1 MHDFDFGHSRRRG
14 RRHGWEFGPY
24 MLPPFFGGPGFR
36 RGPRVRRGDVRA
48 ATLALLAE
56 QPYNG
61 YQIISE
67 IMERSAGVWR
77 PSPGS
82 VYPAL
87 AQLESEGL
95 IVAEGRGG
103 RRVYRLTEAGQ
114 AYVEAHPDEVD
125 SPWDSVADTV
135 TDDMVASRDL
145 IGAVAMAFMQVAH
158 SGSDE
163 QVGQARQVLTEAR
176 RSLYR
181 ILADE
186 PADQTGAGQT
196 GADQT
201 GPGQSGPDDTEAD
214 REEAAGD

>member
-14 RRHGWEFGPY
+14 RRHGWEFGPH
-24 MLPPFFGGPGFR
+24 MWPPFFGGPGFR

-48 ATLALLAE
+48 AVLALLAE

-61 YQIISE
+61 YQMIGE

-87 AQLESEGL
+87 GQLESDGL
-95 IVAEGRGG
+95 IVTEGHGG
-103 RRVYRLTEAGQ
+103 RRVYRLTDEGR

-125 SPWDSVADTV
+125 APWDSVADTV
-135 TDDMVASRDL
+135 TDDMVASREL
-145 IGAVAMAFMQVAH
+145 LGAVAMAFMQVAH
-158 SGSDE
+158 GGTEE
-163 QVGQARQVLTEAR
+163 QVSQAKQVLTEAR

-186 PADQTGAGQT
+186 PAEQTGTGQT
-196 GADQT
+196 DT
-201 GPGQSGPDDTEAD
+201 DETKTDSDDTDAKHQ
-214 REEAAGD
+214 EAAGG

>member
-1 MHDFDFGHSRRRG
+1 M
-14 RRHGWEFGPY
+14 W
-24 MLPPFFGGPGFR
+24 PPFVGGPGFR

-61 YQIISE
+61 YQLIGE

-87 AQLESEGL
+87 AQLEKEGL
-95 IVAEGRGG
+95 IVTEGRGG

-114 AYVEAHPDEVD
+114 AFVDAHPDEFD

-145 IGAVAMAFMQVAH
+145 VGAVAMAFMQVAH
-158 SGSDE
+158 SGTDE
-163 QVGQARQVLTEAR
+163 QVSQARQVLTEAR

-186 PADQTGAGQT
+186 PIDQTGT
-196 GADQT
+196 DQT
-201 GPGQSGPDDTEAD
+201 GTEDTDAD
-214 REEAAGD
+214 HEEAAGA

>member
-1 MHDFDFGHSRRRG
+1 M
-14 RRHGWEFGPY
+14 W
-24 MLPPFFGGPGFR
+24 PPFFGGPGFR

-67 IMERSAGVWR
+67 IMERSSGVWR

-87 AQLESEGL
+87 ALLENDGM

-103 RRVYRLTEAGQ
+103 RRVFRLTEAGQ
-114 AYVEAHPDEVD
+114 AYVDAHPDEVD
-125 SPWDSVADTV
+125 APWDSVADTV
-135 TDDMVASRDL
+135 TDDMMASRDL
-145 IGAVAMAFMQVAH
+145 IGAVVMAFMQVAH
-158 SGSDE
+158 GGTDD
-163 QVGQARQVLTEAR
+163 QVSQARQVLTEAR

-186 PADQTGAGQT
+186 PTDPIGADLSGTDQTSS
-196 GADQT
+196 DQT
-201 GPGQSGPDDTEAD
+201 SSDQTSSDQTSAD
-214 REEAAGD
+214 RTPASRTSGDSKEAAGD

>member
-1 MHDFDFGHSRRRG
+1 MHDYEFRHSRRRG
-14 RRHGWEFGPY
+14 RRHGWDFGPY
-24 MLPPFFGGPGFR
+24 MWQPFSGGPGFR

-48 ATLALLAE
+48 AALALLAE

-61 YQIISE
+61 YQIIGE

-87 AQLESEGL
+87 AQLETDGL
-95 IVAEGRGG
+95 IVTEGRGG

-135 TDDMVASRDL
+135 TDDMMASREL
-145 IGAVAMAFMQVAH
+145 MGAVAMAFMQVAH
-158 SGSDE
+158 AGSDE
-163 QVGQARQVLTEAR
+163 QVSQARQVLSETR

-186 PADQTGAGQT
+186 PADRTGTDEPGTGQN
-196 GADQT
+196 
-201 GPGQSGPDDTEAD
+201 GPDDTGTN
-214 REEAAGD
+214 REEAAGE

>member
-1 MHDFDFGHSRRRG
+1 M
-14 RRHGWEFGPY
+14 
-24 MLPPFFGGPGFR
+24 
-36 RGPRVRRGDVRA
+36 RRGDVRA
-48 ATLALLAE
+48 AALALLAE

-67 IMERSAGVWR
+67 IMERSSGVWR

-87 AQLESEGL
+87 AQLQKDGL
-95 IVAEGRGG
+95 IVAEGRGS

-114 AYVEAHPDEVD
+114 AYIEAHPDEVD
-125 SPWDSVADTV
+125 SPWESVADTV
-135 TDDMVASRDL
+135 SDDMMASRDL

-158 SGSDE
+158 SGTDE
-163 QVGQARQVLTEAR
+163 QVGQAKQVLTEAR

-186 PADQTGAGQT
+186 PTGDT
-196 GADQT
+196 GADNADAGT
-201 GPGQSGPDDTEAD
+201 G
-214 REEAAGD
+214 EAAGD

>member
-1 MHDFDFGHSRRRG
+1 MRDFDIGHSRRRG
-14 RRHGWEFGPY
+14 RRHGWEFGPH
-24 MLPPFFGGPGFR
+24 MWPPYFGGPGFR

-48 ATLALLAE
+48 AALALLAE

-67 IMERSAGVWR
+67 IMERSSGVWR

-87 AQLESEGL
+87 AQLEKDGL
-95 IVAEGRGG
+95 IATEGRGS

-114 AYVEAHPDEVD
+114 AYVDAHPDEVD

-135 TDDMVASRDL
+135 SDDMMASREL
-145 IGAVAMAFMQVAH
+145 IGAVAMAFMQVAQ
-158 SGSDE
+158 SGTDE
-163 QVGQARQVLTEAR
+163 QVGQARQVLAEAR

-186 PADQTGAGQT
+186 PANDTGSGSTDADT
-196 GADQT
+196 G
-201 GPGQSGPDDTEAD
+201 
-214 REEAAGD
+214 EAAGA

>member
-14 RRHGWEFGPY
+14 RRHGWEFGPH
-24 MLPPFFGGPGFR
+24 MWQPFFGGPGFR
-36 RGPRVRRGDVRA
+36 RPRVRRGDVRA
-48 ATLALLAE
+48 AALALLAE

-67 IMERSAGVWR
+67 IMERSSGVWR

-87 AQLESEGL
+87 AQLEKDGL
-95 IVAEGRGG
+95 IVAEGRGS

-114 AYVEAHPDEVD
+114 AYVDAHPDEVD

-135 TDDMVASRDL
+135 SDDMVASRDL

-158 SGSDE
+158 SGTEE
-163 QVGQARQVLTEAR
+163 QIGQAKQVLTEAR

-186 PADQTGAGQT
+186 PIEDTGTDKDADTG
-196 GADQT
+196 
-201 GPGQSGPDDTEAD
+201 
-214 REEAAGD
+214 EAAGA